1 MVGKQHGAMPDPETA
16 EDLAGFIGLLGELR
30 VWAGMPPYRTLAKRV
45 GPLMRPP
52 SALSAST
59 VVDVFKAGRRRLD
72 LDLLVAVVRALGAD
86 EPDVDRW
93 RQAYLRIQ
101 RNAKADGP
109 VRVLRQLPADL
120 STFTGRERE
129 LGEVLAQATAP
140 AGGRSLSTVVISA
153 IEGMAGVGKT
163 QLAVHAAHR
172 LVRAG
177 HFTDAQLY
185 VNLRGFDPEQP
196 SADPAAVL
204 DSFLRQLGVPGQQ
217 IPESTDERA
226 AMFRDRLDGRHALVL
241 LDNAADLDQVRHLIP
256 SSPTCLVIVTSRRN
270 FAGLQ
275 GSSQLLLETFSMS
288 EAVDLLAA
296 IAGGHRIFAEP
307 EAARRVAELC
317 GRLPLAVALSGARLR
332 SRPAWS
338 VAELAKRLEQDGIDA
353 VSAGEHP
360 LRAVF
365 DLSYRGLPASTRRL
379 FALLGLYP
387 GEDFTCEAAAALAG
401 VDRTQAR
408 RTLEILQ
415 DEHVL
420 QQKAP
425 GRYSL
430 HDLLRDYAAGR
441 AEAEMAEGE
450 RRAAIR
456 TALAWHVAVVTLT
469 TLAIS
474 PDRVMPPI
482 DPDVAHISAPQAFNA
497 AEAVLWYGRERANLM
512 QAVEAAGRLGFG
524 SLAWRLPIAMAY
536 FEELAQNYREL
547 ERLMSTALPHAR
559 ADADPDAETSVV
571 RWLTFALRAQG
582 RAAEA
587 IGPLNRVLEARRAA
601 GDRLSVGRV
610 LGSLAEA
617 HSGIGDPGRAL
628 QLVQEAIRTIE
639 ETGGPVPSSFLTITS
654 LCLMRLGRLIEALT
668 YQVAFVER
676 ARKADDPRAA
686 ALGQHNVGDNY
697 LLQGRMEEAA
707 EAFEEAITLAAE
719 TGDRYVQADC
729 LNGLAVSL
737 RARGLIEAARARH
750 REAVAV
756 FDDLPEQEAARYLA
770 QLDASS
776 LRYVE

>member
-1 MVGKQHGAMPDPETA
+1 VAEQRGAMPDPDTA

-30 VWAGMPPYRTLAKRV
+30 VWAGIPSYRTLARQV
-45 GPLMRPP
+45 GPFMRPP
-52 SALSAST
+52 SAISPST
-59 VVDVFKAGRRRLD
+59 VVDVFKAGRSRLD
-72 LDLLVAVVRALGAD
+72 LDLLVAVVGALGAD
-86 EPDVDRW
+86 EPAVDRW
-93 RQAYLRIQ
+93 REAYLRIQ
-101 RNAKADGP
+101 RNAKAGGP
-109 VRVLRQLPADL
+109 AKVLRQLPADL

-129 LGEVLAQATAP
+129 LGDVLAQATASV
-140 AGGRSLSTVVISA
+140 GGRSLSAVVISA

-204 DSFLRQLGVPGQQ
+204 DGFLRQLGVPGPQ
-217 IPESTDERA
+217 IPEGIDERA
-226 AMFRDRLDGRHALVL
+226 AMFRDRLYGRHALVL

-256 SSPTCLVIVTSRRN
+256 SSPTCLVLITSRRN
-270 FAGLQ
+270 LAGLH
-275 GSSQLLLETFSMS
+275 GSTQLLLETFSMS

-317 GRLPLAVALSGARLR
+317 GRLPLAVALTAARLR

-353 VSAGEHP
+353 VSVGEHP

-365 DLSYRGLPASTRRL
+365 DLSYRGLPASARRL

-387 GEDFTCEAAAALAG
+387 GEDFTCEAAAALAD

-408 RTLEILQ
+408 RTLERLQ
-415 DEHVL
+415 DEHLL

-441 AEAEMAEGE
+441 AEAEMAEGD

-474 PDRVMPPI
+474 PDRVLPPI
-482 DPDVAHISAPQAFNA
+482 DPAVARSSSPQAFNA

-512 QAVEAAGRLGFG
+512 QAMEVAGRLGFD

-559 ADADPDAETSVV
+559 ADAAPDAETSVV
-571 RWLTFALRAQG
+571 QWLTFALRAQG

-601 GDRLSVGRV
+601 GDGLSVGRI
-610 LGSLAEA
+610 LGSLALA
-617 HSGIGDPGRAL
+617 HSGIGDHGRAL
-628 QLVQEAIRTIE
+628 QLVLEAIRTIE

-654 LCLMRLGRLIEALT
+654 LCLMKLDRLLEALE
-668 YQVAFVER
+668 YQLAFVER
-676 ARKADDPRAA
+676 ARRADDPRAA

-697 LLQGRMEEAA
+697 VLQGRMEEAA

-756 FDDLPEQEAARYLA
+756 FDDLPEEEAARYLA

>member
-1 MVGKQHGAMPDPETA
+1 MERAACQTC
-16 EDLAGFIGLLGELR
+16 GLTVDSAPAPLPVTFDGYQASGVSITPVHFGTVTLS
-30 VWAGMPPYRTLAKRV
+30 AGMHTFTFTATGTDAASAGNRYVIGIDTLSLIPTGTNGPSVGLNLPATGLTGTPVTADATTSYPGTAAITGYTFDFGDGTVV
-45 GPLMRPP
+45 GPQP
-52 SALSAST
+52 AASASHTYATAGSYLVKVTATAGNGAT
-59 VVDVFKAGRRRLD
+59 VTNTST
-72 LDLLVAVVRALGAD
+72 VAV
-86 EPDVDRW
+86 
-93 RQAYLRIQ
+93 
-101 RNAKADGP
+101 
-109 VRVLRQLPADL
+109 
-120 STFTGRERE
+120 TG
-129 LGEVLAQATAP
+129 
-140 AGGRSLSTVVISA
+140 
-153 IEGMAGVGKT
+153 
-163 QLAVHAAHR
+163 
-172 LVRAG
+172 
-177 HFTDAQLY
+177 
-185 VNLRGFDPEQP
+185 
-196 SADPAAVL
+196 PAAVL

-365 DLSYRGLPASTRRL
+365 DLSYRGLAASTRRL

-387 GEDFTCEAAAALAG
+387 GEDFSCEAAAALAG

-450 RRAAIR
+450 RRGAIR

-482 DPDVAHISAPQAFNA
+482 DPEVAHISAPQAFNA

-587 IGPLNRVLEARRAA
+587 IGPLNRVLEARRAE
-601 GDRLSVGRV
+601 GDRLSVGRI

-617 HSGIGDPGRAL
+617 HIGIGDPGRAL

-654 LCLMRLGRLIEALT
+654 MCLMRLGRLIEALT